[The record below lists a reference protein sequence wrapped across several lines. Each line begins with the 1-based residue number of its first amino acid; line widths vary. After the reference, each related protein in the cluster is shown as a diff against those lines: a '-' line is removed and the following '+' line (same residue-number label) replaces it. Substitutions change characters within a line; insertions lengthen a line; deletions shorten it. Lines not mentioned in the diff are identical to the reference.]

1 MMFFVHE
8 IPKGINAL
16 FSQIISPKF
25 IKKQRTEHS
34 EEQLKKPTKYLQ
46 PIWFCAGLAQA

>member
-1 MMFFVHE
+1 MMFFVDE

-25 IKKQRTEHS
+25 IKNK
-34 EEQLKKPTKYLQ
+34 EQSTLKNN
-46 PIWFCAGLAQA
+46 